1 MDWLERSRASTGE
14 RLALAHLLLQ
24 LTHVVFR
31 NGEDHGDGLQ
41 LGNHGQGRG
50 AGRRGQVA
58 RIDQAE
64 TDAAVNGRGDVGV
77 TQLHLVE
84 LQGSLVGFDGALV
97 LQDDL
102 FLVFQGLFRDGIARP
117 GILVALEVH
126 FGLGQQVGVA
136 VQVSL
141 GGEHVGLVRPGIDLD
156 QGLAAVHQL
165 PFTVVHLGDDTGYL
179 ADQGGGID
187 RGDGADG
194 VQVDADVAFFRG
206 SDVQGD
212 GAALGASPAATSRRG
227 GLLAVHDPPEE
238 QAKEDQDDH
247 PDQDAHS
254 RGATWRR

>member
-1 MDWLERSRASTGE
+1 MGCNWVTTA
-14 RLALAHLLLQ
+14 
-24 LTHVVFR
+24 
-31 NGEDHGDGLQ
+31 
-41 LGNHGQGRG
+41 RG
-50 AGRRGQVA
+50 VAAGGHGQVA

-77 TQLHLVE
+77 SQLHLVE
-84 LQGSLVGFDGALV
+84 LQGPLVGFDGALV

-136 VQVSL
+136 VQLPL
-141 GGEHVGLVRPGIDLD
+141 GGEHVGLVLPGIDLD
-156 QGLAAVHQL
+156 QGLAALDQL

-194 VQVDADVAFFRG
+194 VQVDADIAFFRG
-206 SDVQGD
+206 SDVQGY
-212 GAALGASPAATSRRG
+212 GAAQGAPPAAATAAAGACLRCMTHQKSRPKR
-227 GLLAVHDPPEE
+227 ARMID
-238 QAKEDQDDH
+238 
-247 PDQDAHS
+247 PDQDANP
-254 RGATWRR
+254 RGATWAEAVGDRARCAVR